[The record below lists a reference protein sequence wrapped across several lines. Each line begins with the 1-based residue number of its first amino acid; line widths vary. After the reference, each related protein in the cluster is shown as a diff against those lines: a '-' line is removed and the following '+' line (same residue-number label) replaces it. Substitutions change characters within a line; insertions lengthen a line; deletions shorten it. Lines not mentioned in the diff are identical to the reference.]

1 MLNNTFN
8 GARPNCTPVLPT
20 AYSDS
25 LSYYEEICKLSQRMG
40 VVEQSIADN
49 MKTMLDAYFNS
60 IIVDAIYDAPT
71 ETITLKKELTVG
83 DGVHTY
89 SAEDN
94 SMTIGG

>member
-25 LSYYEEICKLSQRMG
+25 LSYYEELCKLSQRMT
-40 VVEQSIADN
+40 VIEQAIGDDMKSI
-49 MKTMLDAYFNS
+49 LDEYFNS
-60 IIVDAIYDAPT
+60 FIVEAIYDAPT

-89 SAEDN
+89 SADTN